1 MSKEINL
8 LAFDLGASNGRAIV
22 GTYDGS
28 RLSLE
33 VVHKFANGADTVH
46 GAMYWDW
53 LRLFSEIKTG
63 LRKAAAYTNGNLT
76 SIGIDTW
83 GVDYALLDKADN
95 VLAVPYHYRDH
106 RTDGLLE
113 EVFAKIPKE
122 TIYKLTGI
130 QFMQINTIVQLY
142 ADRKYR
148 PWVLDAAETVLFM
161 PDLLNFLLTGRKCN
175 EFTISSTSQLFN
187 PKTNEWAAEIFEAL
201 NLPLHAMQSIVYPG
215 SLIGELT
222 KEVQEECGLQ
232 TAVPVVA
239 VGSHDTASAVAAT
252 PLEDANSVYISSGT
266 WSLLGMELDEP
277 LITDESLAENFTNET
292 GVAQKIRFLKN
303 ISGLWLIQECKRSW
317 EKQGMKLSYGEIS
330 QAAVDAPPFKFTIDP
345 DDARFLS
352 PDDMP
357 TAINE
362 YCRDTG
368 QPIAES
374 YGEMARAIYE
384 SLAVSYKKTIAN
396 IEKLTDT
403 EVKAINMVGGGIQA
417 EILCQ
422 FTADITGRR
431 VVTGPVEAT
440 AIGSLI
446 AQLMANGEIAT
457 LAEGREIVKN
467 SVALKEYQPQT

>member
-1 MSKEINL
+1 MSDEINL

-22 GTYDGS
+22 GSFDGDK
-28 RLSLE
+28 LSWE
-33 VVHKFANGADTVH
+33 VVHKFENGADTAH
-46 GAMYWDW
+46 GSMYWDW

-63 LRKAAAYTNGNLT
+63 LRKAADYTNGRLT

-95 VLAVPYHYRDH
+95 VLGVPYHYRDR

-113 EVFAKIPKE
+113 EIFTKIPKE

-148 PWVLDAAETVLFM
+148 PWMLDAAETVLFM
-161 PDLLNFLLTGRKCN
+161 PDLLNYLLTGKKCS
-175 EFTISSTSQLFN
+175 EYTISSTSQLFN

-201 NLPLHAMQSIVYPG
+201 ELPLQAMQSIVYPG
-215 SLIGELT
+215 SVIGELT

-232 TAVPVVA
+232 SSVPVVA

-252 PLEDANSVYISSGT
+252 PLEDTNSIYISSGT

-277 LITDESLAENFTNET
+277 LITDASLEENFTNET

-317 EKQGMKLSYGEIS
+317 ERQGMELSYSQIS
-330 QAAVDAPPFKFTIDP
+330 QAAVDAEPFKFCIDP
-345 DDARFLS
+345 DDDRFLS

-357 TAINE
+357 AAINE
-362 YCRDTG
+362 YCRETG
-368 QPIAES
+368 QPTAES

-384 SLAVSYKKTIAN
+384 SLAISYKKTIAN
-396 IEKLTDT
+396 IEKLTGT
-403 EVKAINMVGGGIQA
+403 EVKTINMVGGGIQA

-431 VVTGPVEAT
+431 VVTGPIEAT
-440 AIGSLI
+440 AIGSLL
-446 AQLMANGEIAT
+446 AQLMANGNIAT
-457 LAEGREIVKN
+457 LAEGRKIVRN
-467 SVALKEYQPQT
+467 SVTLKEYQPQT